1 MTGLHFFIN
10 LIVDTSV
17 RLLPQ
22 LLGWLVF
29 WFDALVVFLRA
40 DLEKTTARG
49 CLYATLFAFSIVAVG
64 VWGLANKPI
73 LYVLSILL
81 ACYIFSQDKNRG
93 DYHD

>member
-1 MTGLHFFIN
+1 MMMMTVLHCFI
-10 LIVDTSV
+10 DACA

-22 LLGWLVF
+22 FLGWLAF
-29 WFDALVVFLRA
+29 WLSTMVVFLRA

-49 CLYATLFAFSIVAVG
+49 CLYAALFAFSIVAVG
-64 VWGLANKPI
+64 VWGLANKPV

-93 DYHD
+93 D